1 MMLVGPMKKKLVS
14 TVVVVAVVLTA
25 VFGAILYVVWSG
37 QQSEIKLLQE
47 KSETIQRYVFTKNFS
62 AGHVIDTGDLQLAA
76 VKAETTPDNSFPSYM
91 EVTPEN
97 RQEIYM
103 LTGTNYNQYESVP
116 TLDLLVGR
124 KLKINVSTNTTLTE
138 EMLVAVD
145 EEATDDLRLEE
156 FAMITLPSDT
166 NTGDYIDVRITFPT
180 GEDFSVLTGKKVEK
194 YTDNTV
200 FLKLTEDDILTM
212 GSAIV
217 EAYMYDGT
225 KIYATKYVD
234 PFNQIYNHTKVDFV
248 KEYQEGLISL
258 IGIKETENLN
268 ELIAKLSE
276 EKDAD
281 YLALV
286 AEYPETYKEELA
298 KRYEDEIK
306 VDESEIELYEIA
318 EYIGLTEYEI
328 EQIQTALEVDDDE
341 TIERYRNKIV
351 TTKKEYARTYPVKAE
366 VLEVIKNNPHILK
379 EVKDNFDTTAVINA
393 EVQKYEKSLLE
404 DEGAIEEAYDRI
416 VEKVKEEVQLQK
428 DERVKYLTTLISE

>member
-14 TVVVVAVVLTA
+14 TVIVVAVVLTA

-37 QQSEIKLLQE
+37 QQSEIKLLQQ

-62 AGHVIDTGDLQLAA
+62 AGHVIDTGDLTLAA
-76 VKAETTPDNSFPSYM
+76 VKAETTPDNSFSAYV

-103 LTGTNYNQYESVP
+103 LTGTNYNQYESIP

-166 NTGDYIDVRITFPT
+166 NTGDYIDVRIVFPT

-194 YTDNTV
+194 YTDNTL
-200 FLKLTEDDILTM
+200 FMKLTEDDILTM

-234 PFNQIYNHTKVDFV
+234 PFNQLYNHTKVDFV
-248 KEYQEGLISL
+248 KEYQEALISL
-258 IGIKETENLN
+258 VGIKEEENLN
-268 ELIAKLSE
+268 ELIKKLAKDE
-276 EKDAD
+276 DAE

-286 AEYPETYKEELA
+286 AEYPETYREELA

-318 EYIGLTEYEI
+318 EYIELTEYET
-328 EQIQTALEVDDDE
+328 EQIKFALETDDE
-341 TIERYRNKIV
+341 EVIERYRNKIV
-351 TTKKEYARTYPVKAE
+351 TTKKEYARTYPVKNE
-366 VLEVIKNNPHILK
+366 VLQAIKNNPHILQ
-379 EVKDNFDTTAVINA
+379 EVKDNFDTTAIVNA
-393 EVQKYEKSLLE
+393 QVKKYEQALYQ

-428 DERVKYLTTLISE
+428 DERVKYLTTLIAE

>member
-14 TVVVVAVVLTA
+14 TVIVVAVVLTA

-37 QQSEIKLLQE
+37 QQSEIKLLQQ

-62 AGHVIDTGDLQLAA
+62 AGHVIDTGDLTLAA
-76 VKAETTPDNSFPSYM
+76 VKAETTPGNSFSAYV

-103 LTGTNYNQYESVP
+103 LTGTNYNQYESIP

-166 NTGDYIDVRITFPT
+166 NTGDYIDVRIVFPT

-194 YTDNTV
+194 YTDNTL
-200 FLKLTEDDILTM
+200 FMKLTEDDILTM

-234 PFNQIYNHTKVDFV
+234 PFNQLYNHTKVDLV
-248 KEYQEGLISL
+248 KEYQEALISL
-258 IGIKETENLN
+258 VGIKEEENLN
-268 ELIAKLSE
+268 ELIKKLAKDE
-276 EKDAD
+276 DAE

-286 AEYPETYKEELA
+286 AEYPETYREELA

-318 EYIGLTEYEI
+318 EYIELTEYET
-328 EQIQTALEVDDDE
+328 EQIQTALEVEDEE

-351 TTKKEYARTYPVKAE
+351 TTKKEYSRTYPVKAE

-379 EVKDNFDTTAVINA
+379 EVKDNFDTTAIVNA
-393 EVQKYEKSLLE
+393 QVKKYEEALYQ

-416 VEKVKEEVQLQK
+416 VEKVKEEIQLQK

>member
-14 TVVVVAVVLTA
+14 TVIVVAVVLTA

-37 QQSEIKLLQE
+37 QQSEIKLLQQ

-62 AGHVIDTGDLQLAA
+62 AGHVIDTGDLTLAA
-76 VKAETTPDNSFPSYM
+76 VKAETTPDNSFSAYV

-103 LTGTNYNQYESVP
+103 LTGTNYNQYESIP

-166 NTGDYIDVRITFPT
+166 NTGDYIDVRIVFPT

-194 YTDNTV
+194 YTDNTL
-200 FLKLTEDDILTM
+200 FMKLTEDDILTM

-234 PFNQIYNHTKVDFV
+234 PFNQLYNHTKVDFV
-248 KEYQEGLISL
+248 KEYQEALISL
-258 IGIKETENLN
+258 VGIKEEENLN
-268 ELIAKLSE
+268 ELIKKLAKDE
-276 EKDAD
+276 DAE

-286 AEYPETYKEELA
+286 AEYPETYREELA

-318 EYIGLTEYEI
+318 EYIELTEYET
-328 EQIQTALEVDDDE
+328 EQIQTALEVEDEE

-379 EVKDNFDTTAVINA
+379 EVKDNFDTTAIVNA
-393 EVQKYEKSLLE
+393 QVKKYEEALYQ

-416 VEKVKEEVQLQK
+416 VEKVKEEIQLQK